1 MIREDCKALNITRG
15 NTLDAGYESVESDQ
29 SPTIDDMCDGIAWA
43 MKNLKVYQ
51 TKSCPMK
58 CYRSQTPFN
67 SIVGNPRQ
75 TTPAPANTR
84 GNTRQV
90 RQI

>member
-29 SPTIDDMCDGIAWA
+29 SPTIDDVCDGIAWA

-51 TKSCPMK
+51 TKSCPMIGHEMLSK
-58 CYRSQTPFN
+58 SN
-67 SIVGNPRQ
+67 SI
-75 TTPAPANTR
+75 
-84 GNTRQV
+84 
-90 RQI
+90 